1 MYAVK
6 KMHRPVDRKLPA
18 VGSPTSVYQILF
30 STVYLLAIAIAT
42 LGWLWLLGWCT
53 MGLMT

>member
-6 KMHRPVDRKLPA
+6 KMHGPFARKLPA
-18 VGSPTSVYQILF
+18 VVSLASLYHNLF

-42 LGWLWLLGWCT
+42 FGWLWLLAWCT
-53 MGLMT
+53 MELMT